1 MEITDP
7 QKLLQY
13 ARNNIGTFLELVDL
27 ETIETPISESGKVVP
42 ERFRFGSNGK
52 LDPKWHTEYHYP
64 RKAKYLKATADFLHD
79 NIIGLSKYI
88 DEHPEC
94 GIILS
99 NEFPREML
107 ERINKAVKQDN
118 RLARQP
124 RIYDALMHT
133 AIACGYSDLA
143 EAFQVEK
150 IWSQVLQLLHEKEH
164 PITGNNIPVR
174 ARPEQLVSELDAV
187 DENLLDPDRRD
198 LIEDSRFQ
206 LAKMLNDS
214 PLTTSPN
221 SQVTRQAQTR

>member
-13 ARNNIGTFLELVDL
+13 ARNNVATFLGLADL
-27 ETIETPISESGKVVP
+27 ETIETPISESGKIVP
-42 ERFRFGSNGK
+42 ERFRFSSNGK
-52 LDPKWHTEYHYP
+52 LDPKWHTENHYP
-64 RKAKYLKATADFLHD
+64 RKIKYLKAAADFLHD
-79 NIIGLSKYI
+79 NIISLSKYL
-88 DEHPEC
+88 DENPDC
-94 GIILS
+94 NIILS

-107 ERINKAVKQDN
+107 EQINKAVKQDN

-164 PITGNNIPVR
+164 PISGNNIPVR

-187 DENLLDPDRRD
+187 DLNLLDANRRD
-198 LIEDSRFQ
+198 LVEDSRFQ
-206 LAKMLNDS
+206 LTKLLTDS
-214 PLTTSPN
+214 PLTTSPA
-221 SQVTRQAQTR
+221 SQITTQARTH